1 MSANVD
7 QKRVLKFNS
16 LEAFNAVS
24 NTLEYPGL
32 FMIGDTSKSDVDGQ
46 SINRTAVRGSI
57 EKIADAEYG
66 DILLVNES
74 SLKMITVTSAEY
86 NLTDYPFETFKPIA
100 VCIYDKASNSNNLT
114 VFLSAQYVNSQGE
127 AVAIPES
134 MSMGD
139 GYTLVPVEE
148 YHTLGNTTTNT
159 KIINEKTLPVA
170 ATYGINGII
179 ACSKFNTIGTKKGD
193 WYLPSSHD
201 FLKYSNDETVPNAS
215 FLQIA
220 TLLGDDYLKK
230 GNYIGFLW
238 TAYQN
243 KNSNEITV
251 FKQTVGET
259 EQYMGSFY
267 EDVRAVFIPQL
278 LSD

>member
-100 VCIYDKASNSNNLT
+100 VCIYDKASNDNNLT

-127 AVAIPES
+127 AVAES
-134 MSMGD
+134 ERMTMGD
-139 GYTLVPVEE
+139 GYTLVPVDE
-148 YHTLGNTTTNT
+148 YHNWGHTINT

-193 WYLPSSHD
+193 WYLPSAYD
-201 FLKYSNDETVPNAS
+201 FQKYSSDVTVPNAS
-215 FLQIA
+215 FSQIS

-230 GNYIGFLW
+230 SSHIGFLW
-238 TAYQN
+238 TANQN
-243 KNSNEITV
+243 KNSNDITV
-251 FKQTVGET
+251 FKQNIGET